1 MECERVGSNGNQA
14 SIGSVH
20 WFRNFLVKM
29 PRGTLEV
36 VLISAKGLDG
46 NDFLAN
52 IDPYVILTYRAQEHK
67 STVQEGAGSNP
78 QWNESFLFTISDS
91 TCELNLKIM
100 DKDKFSQDDF
110 LGEATIPLDAVFE
123 EGSLP
128 ETAHNVVKDQEYCG
142 EIKVAL
148 TFTPEKNDHQGYTAQ
163 DESYGGWKES
173 SEEF

>member
-1 MECERVGSNGNQA
+1 
-14 SIGSVH
+14 
-20 WFRNFLVKM
+20 M

-36 VLISAKGLDG
+36 VLISAKGLED
-46 NDFLAN
+46 NDFLSS

-78 QWNESFLFTISDS
+78 QWNESFLFTVSDS
-91 TCELNLKIM
+91 ASELNLKIM
-100 DKDKFSQDDF
+100 DKDKFSQDDS
-110 LGEATIPLDAVFE
+110 LGEATIHLEPVFE

-128 ETAHNVVKDQEYCG
+128 ETAYKVVKDQEYCG

-148 TFTPEKNDHQGYTAQ
+148 TFTAEKNVDQGYSAPE
-163 DESYGGWKES
+163 DSYGGWKES